1 MRISD
6 WSSDVCSSDLQH
18 AGRYIPSPRRTVPRQ
33 IPPRPARAEPEG
45 PGQSSDA
52 GRRDRI
58 PQAETGG
65 GGVAGPYGSAAPGH
79 HRRTGPDDRAR
90 SVLSMQ
96 AILVAEGLCFPEGPV
111 VLPDRSLLVLGI
123 PHGQVTRIAPARTQP
138 VVARAGG
145 GTTGESG

>member
-1 MRISD
+1 M
-6 WSSDVCSSDLQH
+6 
-18 AGRYIPSPRRTVPRQ
+18 PSPRRTVPRH

-58 PQAETGG
+58 PQAKTGG

-90 SVLSMQ
+90 SVLTME
-96 AILVAEGLCFPEGPV
+96 AILVAEGLGFPEGPV
-111 VLPDRSLLVLGI
+111 VLPDGSLLVVEI
-123 PHGQVTRIAPARTQP
+123 RHGQVTRVAPDGKRQVVSRVGGRPHCAAPAPDHIR
-138 VVARAGG
+138 RAHVR
-145 GTTGESG
+145 

>member
-79 HRRTGPDDRAR
+79 HRRTGPEEHARYVVTTLEARRVATDDVRTCIDR
-90 SVLSMQ
+90 GWLS
-96 AILVAEGLCFPEGPV
+96 
-111 VLPDRSLLVLGI
+111 DNKK
-123 PHGQVTRIAPARTQP
+123 
-138 VVARAGG
+138 
-145 GTTGESG
+145 

>member
-1 MRISD
+1 MKRRPPISTRTATLFPHTTLCRSPTRRQVRPGGD
-6 WSSDVCSSDLQH
+6 RQH

-65 GGVAGPYGSAAPGH
+65 GGVAGPNGSAAPGT
-79 HRRTGPDDRAR
+79 HRRTGPDDGAR
-90 SVLSMQ
+90 TLLQ
-96 AILVAEGLCFPEGPV
+96 TEAILVAEGQ
-111 VLPDRSLLVLGI
+111 GI
-123 PHGQVTRIAPARTQP
+123 LEEDVARTHVP
-138 VVARAGG
+138 LVG
-145 GTTGESG
+145 SG